1 MKKPLVSVL
10 ILTFN
15 HTDFLKSCLDTVLK
29 SDYPNLE
36 FIVSDNGSK
45 DDIAGFVKKNYSKQ
59 NINRG
64 TVFLRKIDGFREY
77 IKKSR

>member
-15 HTDFLKSCLDTVLK
+15 HTDLLKNCLDSVLK

-45 DDIAGFVKKNYSKQ
+45 EDITGFVKKNYSYQKIKVVRLEE
-59 NINRG
+59 NI
-64 TVFLRKIDGFREY
+64 E
-77 IKKSR
+77 